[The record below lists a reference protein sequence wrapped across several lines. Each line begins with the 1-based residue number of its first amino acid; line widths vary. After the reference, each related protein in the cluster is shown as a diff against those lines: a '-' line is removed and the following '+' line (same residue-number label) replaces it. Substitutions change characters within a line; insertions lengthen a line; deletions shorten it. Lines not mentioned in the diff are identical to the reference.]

1 MQKMSVSSDSSR
13 FTEAKERYLTFAL
26 AYQAQERLGDG
37 ADEAD
42 FDRVIAG
49 VVKATD
55 ALAALAVANLADLLM
70 KVEAITEHGDWNKQA
85 PFVIRDLQALI
96 DLTG

>member
-1 MQKMSVSSDSSR
+1 MQKMNANYDGSC
-13 FTEAKERYLTFAL
+13 FTEAKERYLRFAN
-26 AYQAQERLGDG
+26 AYAEQDRLGDG
-37 ADEAD
+37 ADEAE